1 MSKIHLIPHKV
12 DKVFET
18 AEDIPE
24 GVKMIQAPDIWKE
37 ADKGKGNVVAVIDT
51 GCQMD
56 HPNLK
61 KRIIDGKNFTSDY
74 GGDAKK
80 YDDNNGHGTHVSGT
94 IAAYSQSDKGIAG
107 VAPEANLLVVKVL
120 TGKGSG
126 EYQWIID
133 GINYAV
139 NWEGPNGE
147 KTRAISMSLGGPE
160 DVPELYKAVKKAI
173 DAGIPVVC
181 AAGNS
186 GDGRAKTD
194 EYAYPGSY
202 NEVIQ
207 VGAINYDRKIA
218 PFSNTN
224 DEIDLVAPGVNI
236 LSTYK
241 DGKFAKLSGTSMA
254 TPHISGSLALITNI
268 AEKQFDR
275 RLTEAELYAQL
286 VRRTIPL
293 GYPKSA
299 EGNGL
304 VALAVLEKFEQLLNV
319 YTKSYGSM

>member
-1 MSKIHLIPHKV
+1 MSQIHLIPHKV
-12 DKVFET
+12 DKVYES
-18 AEDIPE
+18 AANIPE
-24 GVKMIQAPDIWKE
+24 GVKMIQAPDVWEK
-37 ADKGKGNVVAVIDT
+37 ADNGKGNVVAVIDT

-61 KRIIDGKNFTSDY
+61 ERIIDGKNFTSDY
-74 GGDAKK
+74 NSDTKN

-94 IAAYSQSDKGIAG
+94 VAAYSAPKNGIAG
-107 VAPEANLLVVKVL
+107 VAPEASLLVVKVL
-120 TGKGSG
+120 SGEGSG
-126 EYQWIID
+126 DYQWIID

-139 NWEGPNGE
+139 DWEGPNGE

-160 DVPELYKAVKKAI
+160 DVPELYEAIKKAI
-173 DAGIPVVC
+173 NAGILVVC

-186 GDGRAKTD
+186 GDDRANTD

-207 VGAINYDRKIA
+207 VGAVDYDRNIA

-241 DGKFAKLSGTSMA
+241 DGKYAKLSGTSMA
-254 TPHISGSLALITNI
+254 TPHVSGSLALIINV
-268 AEKQFDR
+268 AEEQFDR
-275 RLTEAELYAQL
+275 RLTQTELYAQL
-286 VRRTIPL
+286 VRRTTPL

-304 VALAVLEKFEQLLNV
+304 VALAILEKFEQLFDV
-319 YTKSYGSM
+319 YTKPYG